1 VPGAG
6 IEPTAL
12 LEAGNLSYSRR
23 AKTNPSLPQSGIVSK
38 TVIKQIHVCGYRSV
52 RDLDLALRPINV
64 LTGPNGCGKSNLYNS
79 LVLMARAAQGQ
90 LARAIAEEGGTPSV
104 FWAGGE
110 RVRYQRKKPPK
121 RVVLGFEAEKFGY
134 ELQIGL
140 PSLNEHALGTMFTLD
155 PRVKEESIWYI
166 GPPTSAGASDA
177 KRLVAMLKRDEPSA
191 WLRNAE
197 GHMVTYPF
205 RISKHESVL
214 SQIID
219 PHLYPEISAIRQQV
233 LSWRFYHH
241 FRTDLESPVRQ
252 PQIGVYTPV
261 LSHDG
266 SDLAAA
272 LQTILEIGDGA
283 ALCQTV
289 AEAFGGAALLIE
301 AMDTLF
307 SMKMKIPGLL
317 RPLQSQ
323 EFSDGQVR
331 FLCLCAALLSPRP
344 PSLLAVNEPETSLH
358 PDILDAL
365 AHLIVRAAK
374 NTQLWITTHS
384 QPLADRIEKHSGVP
398 RVRLCMSDGET
409 QVEGDRKGA

>member
-1 VPGAG
+1 LVLFP
-6 IEPTAL
+6 
-12 LEAGNLSYSRR
+12 
-23 AKTNPSLPQSGIVSK
+23 
-38 TVIKQIHVCGYRSV
+38 TVIKQIHVSGYRSV
-52 RDLDLALRPINV
+52 RDLDLELKPINV

-121 RVVLGFEAEKFGY
+121 RVALGFDAEKFAY

-155 PRVKEESIWYI
+155 PRVKEEYIWYI
-166 GPPTSAGASDA
+166 WPSEA
-177 KRLVAMLKRDEPSA
+177 KRRVAMLKRDEPSA

-197 GHMVTYPF
+197 GNMVTYPF
-205 RISKHESVL
+205 QISKHESVL

-219 PHLYPEISAIRQQV
+219 PHLYPEISAIRQQI

-261 LSHDG
+261 LGHDG

-272 LQTILEIGDGA
+272 LQTILEIGDAA
-283 ALCQTV
+283 ALRQTV
-289 AEAFGGAALLIE
+289 AEAFGGATLVIE

-307 SMKMKIPGLL
+307 SIKMKIPGLL
-317 RPLQSQ
+317 RPLQTQ

-344 PSLLAVNEPETSLH
+344 PSLLALNEPETSLH

-384 QPLADRIEKHSGVP
+384 KPLADRIEQHSGVP
-398 RVRLCMSDGET
+398 RVRLCMSEGET
-409 QVEGDRKGA
+409 QVEAPRKDV

>member
-1 VPGAG
+1 M
-6 IEPTAL
+6 
-12 LEAGNLSYSRR
+12 
-23 AKTNPSLPQSGIVSK
+23 
-38 TVIKQIHVCGYRSV
+38 IKQIHVSGYRSV
-52 RDLDLALRPINV
+52 RDLDLELKPINV

-110 RVRYQRKKPPK
+110 RVRYKSKKPPK
-121 RVVLGFEAEKFGY
+121 RVVLGFEGEKFGY

-140 PSLNEHALGTMFTLD
+140 PSSNEHALGTMFTLD
-155 PRVKEESIWYI
+155 PRVKEEYIWYV
-166 GPPTSAGASDA
+166 PPTEP
-177 KRLVAMLKRDEPSA
+177 KRRVAMLKRDEPSA

-197 GHMVTYPF
+197 GSMVTYPF
-205 RISKHESVL
+205 QISKHESVL

-241 FRTDLESPVRQ
+241 FRTDLDSPVRQ

-272 LQTILEIGDGA
+272 LQTILEIGDGD
-283 ALCQTV
+283 ALRQTV
-289 AEAFGGAALLIE
+289 AEAFGGATLLIE

-317 RPLQSQ
+317 RPLQAQ

-344 PSLLAVNEPETSLH
+344 PALLAVNEPETSLH

-365 AHLIVRAAK
+365 AHLIVRASK
-374 NTQLWITTHS
+374 NVQLWITTHS

-409 QVEGDRKGA
+409 QVEGARKDA

>member
-1 VPGAG
+1 M
-6 IEPTAL
+6 
-12 LEAGNLSYSRR
+12 
-23 AKTNPSLPQSGIVSK
+23 
-38 TVIKQIHVCGYRSV
+38 IKQIHVSGYRSV
-52 RDLDLALRPINV
+52 RDLDLELRPINV

-110 RVRYQRKKPPK
+110 RVRYKSKKHPK

-140 PSLNEHALGTMFTLD
+140 PSPNEHALGTMFTLD
-155 PRVKEESIWYI
+155 PRVKEEYIWYI
-166 GPPTSAGASDA
+166 PPAASAAASDA
-177 KRLVAMLKRDEPSA
+177 KRRVAMLKRDEPSA

-197 GHMVTYPF
+197 GSMVTYPF
-205 RISKHESVL
+205 QISKHESVL

-272 LQTILEIGDGA
+272 LQTILEIGDGD
-283 ALCQTV
+283 ALRQTV

-317 RPLQSQ
+317 RPLQAQ

-344 PSLLAVNEPETSLH
+344 PSLLAVNEAETSLH

-398 RVRLCMSDGET
+398 RVRLRMSDGET
-409 QVEGDRKGA
+409 QVEEARKGA

>member
-1 VPGAG
+1 M
-6 IEPTAL
+6 IK
-12 LEAGNLSYSRR
+12 RI
-23 AKTNPSLPQSGIVSK
+23 QVS
-38 TVIKQIHVCGYRSV
+38 GYRSV
-52 RDLDLALRPINV
+52 RDLELELKPINV

-110 RVRYQRKKPPK
+110 RVRYKSKKAPK
-121 RVVLGFEAEKFGY
+121 RVVLGFEGEKFGY

-140 PSLNEHALGTMFTLD
+140 PSLNEHALDTMFKLD
-155 PRVKEESIWYI
+155 PRVKEEYIWYNW
-166 GPPTSAGASDA
+166 PPKSAGASEA
-177 KRLVAMLKRDEPSA
+177 KRRVAMLKRDEPSA

-197 GHMVTYPF
+197 GNMVVYPF
-205 RISKHESVL
+205 QISKHESVL

-241 FRTDLESPVRQ
+241 FRTDLDSPVRQ

-272 LQTILEIGDGA
+272 LQTILEIGDA
-283 ALCQTV
+283 EALRQTV
-289 AEAFGGAALLIE
+289 AEAFGGAALLVE
-301 AMDTLF
+301 AMDTRF

-317 RPLQSQ
+317 RPLQAQ

-365 AHLIVRAAK
+365 AHLIVRASK

-384 QPLADRIEKHSGVP
+384 EPLADRIEKHSGVP

-409 QVEGDRKGA
+409 QVEGARKGD